1 MHDLPNMGEGDRG
14 SETTPASEAD
24 KVASPLLASAVSS
37 SASSS
42 SVAQA
47 SWTRHVW
54 DKWRWGLVILAALV
68 VSRLSRLS

>member
-1 MHDLPNMGEGDRG
+1 MHNLPNMGEGDRG
-14 SETTPASEAD
+14 SESTSAAETD
-24 KVASPLLASAVSS
+24 KVASPLLVGAVSS

-42 SVAQA
+42 SAVQA